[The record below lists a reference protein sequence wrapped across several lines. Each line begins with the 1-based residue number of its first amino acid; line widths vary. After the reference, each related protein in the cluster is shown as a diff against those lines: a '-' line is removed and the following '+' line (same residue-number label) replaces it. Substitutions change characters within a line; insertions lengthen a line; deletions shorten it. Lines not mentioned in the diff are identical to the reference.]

1 MFDTFC
7 CVRLLVGY
15 NGIADPFGS
24 LLFLILVNFE
34 WVAAALVVAN
44 DPDEHDLT
52 HKYRGRLASTGR
64 GTHVVACRGASN
76 RVIKGATLV
85 PGNTQY
91 ALAA

>member
-1 MFDTFC
+1 M
-7 CVRLLVGY
+7 GY

-64 GTHVVACRGASN
+64 GTYDVACRGCISPALTSDA
-76 RVIKGATLV
+76 KTLT
-85 PGNTQY
+85 GNTQF